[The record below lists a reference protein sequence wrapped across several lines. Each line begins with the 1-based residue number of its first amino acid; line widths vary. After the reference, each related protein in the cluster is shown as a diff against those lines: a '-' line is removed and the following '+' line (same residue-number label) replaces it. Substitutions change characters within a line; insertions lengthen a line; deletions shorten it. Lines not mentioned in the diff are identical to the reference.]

1 MNSGKT
7 AKLLMLAHNYQST
20 GRNVFL
26 IKPSVDTRSANYM
39 IHSRS
44 ISGLQADLI
53 MTPEMNTFDGL
64 NLKNIKCILVDEAQF
79 LSEIN
84 VNALREITSTIPVFC
99 YGLKTDYKTKL
110 FNGSKR
116 LLELADII
124 EEVKTICVMCSQK
137 ANINAK
143 ISKDKTIIRDGS
155 SETDLGFE
163 DKYQAMCWDCYKSVE
178 SCSESILL
186 KDADDVYEHIV
197 TQRFRILQTMS

>member
-7 AKLLMLAHNYQST
+7 AKLLMLAHNYEST
-20 GRNVFL
+20 GRKVFL
-26 IKPSVDTRSANYM
+26 IKPSVDTRSDNM

-53 MTPEMNTFDGL
+53 MPPEMNTFDSL

-110 FNGSKR
+110 FTGSKR

-124 EEVKTICVMCSQK
+124 EEVKTICVLCSQK
-137 ANINAK
+137 SNINAK
-143 ISKDKTIIRDGS
+143 ISKDKIIIYEGS

-163 DKYQAMCWDCYKSVE
+163 DKYLAMCWDCYKP
-178 SCSESILL
+178 
-186 KDADDVYEHIV
+186 K
-197 TQRFRILQTMS
+197 